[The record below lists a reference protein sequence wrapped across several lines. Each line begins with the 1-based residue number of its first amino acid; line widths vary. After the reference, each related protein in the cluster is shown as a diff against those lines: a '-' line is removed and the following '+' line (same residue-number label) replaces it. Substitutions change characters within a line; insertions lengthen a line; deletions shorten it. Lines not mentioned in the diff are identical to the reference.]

1 LQGSWRIIPIYL
13 FLTII
18 LNPSYNSS
26 SPKLFNYCSIPFFDF
41 TKPDIITKLCT
52 KVEPLAK
59 AQILV
64 LETCRLLALQLA
76 LAIGYRTFDRNSRDN
91 ALKNQIVVGV
101 FNDQSESLST

>member
-1 LQGSWRIIPIYL
+1 MSARYHSWRIIPIYL
-13 FLTII
+13 FLTTI

-26 SPKLFNYCSIPFFDF
+26 SPKLFNCSNPFFDV

-76 LAIGYRTFDRNSRDN
+76 LAIGYRSFDRNSR
-91 ALKNQIVVGV
+91 
-101 FNDQSESLST
+101 